1 MGAHALELEELSLKI
16 EIAAF
21 GPGLLDNVEPFLG
34 ESVTRIVLALR
45 HAEHLEFSLVPA
57 DDEIDAEASFAD
69 VVGGHEFLRRD
80 QRVEQGRVHRAEY
93 GHALRRREEADRPG
107 DGLQRAAVKIRV
119 AAVALPPADRQHEV
133 DARLVRHARE
143 AQAVRPTRGPTFR

>member
-1 MGAHALELEELSLKI
+1 MGARPLELEELSLKI

-21 GPGLLDNVEPFLG
+21 RPGLLDHVEPFLG

-45 HAEHLEFSLVPA
+45 HAEHLEFPLIPA
-57 DDEIDAEASFAD
+57 DDEIDAEASLAD
-69 VVGGHEFLRRD
+69 VVGGHEFLGRD

-107 DGLQRAAVKIRV
+107 HGLQCAAVEIRV
-119 AAVALPPADRQHEV
+119 AAVALPATDRQNEL
-133 DARLVRHARE
+133 DAALFPNARE
-143 AQAVRPTRGPTFR
+143 AQAVRPTRGPT